1 MALQHF
7 YKGYQIIGGNKGGSR
22 RGVIFFVVQRGDAE
36 LVSPAE
42 MIDPEY
48 GRLLRLAVGSGVEA
62 IAYQAMVSPTEIKLL
77 QRLPVIL

>member
-1 MALQHF
+1 MGITAAG
-7 YKGYQIIGGNKGGSR
+7 K
-22 RGVIFFVVQRGDAE
+22 RGVIFFVVQRSDAE
-36 LVSPAE
+36 SVSPAE

-62 IAYQAMVSPTEIKLL
+62 IAYQAMVSPTEIKLS